1 MLQNCPVFNDGVWE
15 GVKDDPAGRQIAL
28 VEGQPLVFAGGSK
41 GIKLGA
47 GLVPEIVDVGDG
59 PGQTPVGELVVH
71 SDRGSQLYAHLL
83 AQLVLPR
90 FPIPM
95 GILYREDKPTYG
107 ALASQQVADAKAK
120 LGIGDLT
127 KLMYS
132 GMVWE
137 VGADG
142 TRH

>member
-15 GVKDDPAGRQIAL
+15 GVKDDPAGKQIVL
-28 VEGQPLVFAGGSK
+28 VEGKPLLFAGGTK

-59 PGQTPVGELVVH
+59 PGRPRPSSSSTRE
-71 SDRGSQLYAHLL
+71 RGSPLYANLL
-83 AQLVLPR
+83 AQLVQPD
-90 FPIPM
+90 FPMPM
-95 GILYREDKPTYG
+95 GVLYRQDKPTYD
-107 ALASQQVADAKAK
+107 ALAHHAGRRCDRQAGQ
-120 LGIGDLT
+120 GDLN